1 MRRMEGY
8 SSNGNGHSTMAS
20 PSVSFPGRV
29 LFLTE
34 DPALLEA
41 QLAGENLAFDAARP
55 LIGSISTD
63 EITPGW
69 VCYYYDE
76 TLGRYSLV
84 GLRGGKVK
92 PDAVKGGGFSV
103 VVSGMSKGCGS
114 SREQAPY
121 SEVAAGVKLVVAKSI
136 EKIYRQNAQNIGL
149 LTSTDLRRSCRA
161 SSRASPS
168 R

>member
-1 MRRMEGY
+1 MHA
-8 SSNGNGHSTMAS
+8 SSAT
-20 PSVSFPGRV
+20 VSFPGRV

-41 QLAGENLAFDAARP
+41 QLTGTNLPFEPERP
-55 LIGSISTD
+55 LLGNISTD

-121 SEVAAGVKLVVAKSI
+121 SEV
-136 EKIYRQNAQNIGL
+136 
-149 LTSTDLRRSCRA
+149 
-161 SSRASPS
+161 
-168 R
+168 